1 MAKTP
6 EYTKNAIQKYNNKF
20 DRIAVNLPKG
30 TKERIKEL
38 TGKSCN
44 AYISELIIKDLET
57 LKGKEAEPSGSQQ
70 EEKPEEERPEPQNID
85 IQALYKEYGRDT
97 ILSALGQVAIYNKYG
112 ESILHELVEYA
123 REDAPL
129 PDEIEAIE
137 RANRSIAKNGTIP
150 HDAING
156 IK

>member
-6 EYTKNAIQKYNNKF
+6 EYTKKAIQNYNNKF

-44 AYISELIIKDLET
+44 AYISELVIKDLET
-57 LKGKEAEPSGSQQ
+57 LKGKKAEQSGSQQ
-70 EEKPEEERPEPQNID
+70 EEKTEEESPEPQIID
-85 IQALYKEYGRDT
+85 ISALYKEYGRET
-97 ILSALGQVAIYNKYG
+97 ILSALGQVEIYDKYG

-123 REDAPL
+123 RTQQ
-129 PDEIEAIE
+129 IEQ
-137 RANRSIAKNGTIP
+137 
-150 HDAING
+150 D
-156 IK
+156 

>member
-70 EEKPEEERPEPQNID
+70 EEKPEGERPEPQNID
-85 IQALYKEYGRDT
+85 IQALYKEYGRET
-97 ILSALGQVAIYNKYG
+97 VLSALGQVEIYDKYG
-112 ESILHELVEYA
+112 ENILRRLVEYA

-150 HDAING
+150 HDAI
-156 IK
+156 KWD

>member
-6 EYTKNAIQKYNNKF
+6 EYTKKAIQNYNNKF

-44 AYISELIIKDLET
+44 AYISELVIKDLET
-57 LKGKEAEPSGSQQ
+57 LKGKEEEPSGSQQ
-70 EEKPEEERPEPQNID
+70 EEKTEEERPEPQIID
-85 IQALYKEYGRDT
+85 ISALYKEYGRET
-97 ILSALGQVAIYNKYG
+97 ILSALGQVEIYDKYG

-123 REDAPL
+123 RTQQ
-129 PDEIEAIE
+129 IEQ
-137 RANRSIAKNGTIP
+137 
-150 HDAING
+150 D
-156 IK
+156 

>member
-57 LKGKEAEPSGSQQ
+57 LKGKEAEPSESQQ

-85 IQALYKEYGRDT
+85 IQALYKEYGRET

-137 RANRSIAKNGTIP
+137 KANRSIAKNGTIP
-150 HDAING
+150 HDAI
-156 IK
+156 KWD